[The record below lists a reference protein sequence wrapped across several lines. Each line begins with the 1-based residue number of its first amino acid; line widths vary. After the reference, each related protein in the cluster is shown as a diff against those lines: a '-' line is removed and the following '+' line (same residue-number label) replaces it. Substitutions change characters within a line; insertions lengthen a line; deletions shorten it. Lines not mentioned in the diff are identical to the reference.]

1 MKNVPN
7 HHITYIEF
15 PAPDREAL
23 AALQTFYNDAF
34 GWQFQAWGQEYI
46 DSNSPETGV
55 GFDASADRVDA
66 PLAVI
71 YAEDLMK
78 AYVAVQASG
87 GLITRKI
94 FDFPGGKRFH
104 FVDPAGNELAV
115 WSEK

>member
-1 MKNVPN
+1 MAVPN

-23 AALQTFYNDAF
+23 AAVHSFYNNAF
-34 GWQFQAWGQEYI
+34 GWEFQAWGDEYI
-46 DSNSPETGV
+46 DSNSPQTGV
-55 GFDASADRVDA
+55 GFDAAAERVDA

-71 YAEDLMK
+71 YAQDLMQS
-78 AYVAVQASG
+78 YVAVQASG
-87 GLITRKI
+87 GLITREI

-115 WSEK
+115 WSEN